1 MHVPIAFVQN
11 VVSTVIFL
19 KLRLGMGTFL
29 VNYFCF
35 QRLLSAFIKK
45 LFTSKSF
52 EGDFTLVSNMEG
64 TGKKISMPDGMRLV
78 VLKGLVYVID
88 SHERLNCCSYDFVK
102 EN

>member
-1 MHVPIAFVQN
+1 MFSIKSLFKAHVPLLLLRLLL
-11 VVSTVIFL
+11 STEIFL
-19 KLRLGMGTFL
+19 KYVLNFGMGAFL

-64 TGKKISMPDGMRLV
+64 TGKKISMPDGMR
-78 VLKGLVYVID
+78 
-88 SHERLNCCSYDFVK
+88 
-102 EN
+102 